1 MTSPPRAR
9 GALAATVSVLGRR
22 YRVALLIVAYCA
34 WAGLIRDVHLR
45 LESGPRSPKGARE
58 HLDIGA
64 LPVT

>member
-1 MTSPPRAR
+1 MTSLPRAR
-9 GALAATVSVLGRR
+9 RTLAAMVSVFGRR
-22 YRVALLIVAYCA
+22 YRVALSIVAYCA

-45 LESGPRSPKGARE
+45 LESPRSPKGARE